1 MDHFH
6 YRDNG
11 LHCDSI
17 SLSALAQT
25 HGTPLYVYAAGAI
38 RGNFRRLAAAFAPLD
53 PTICYA
59 VKANF
64 NLSLLRLLKEEGAG
78 FDIVS
83 GGELARVLRVGADPA
98 RVVFAGVGKTKAEL
112 RAGLEAGVGWF
123 NVESADEL
131 QRLNALAAERD
142 QRATV
147 ALRLNP
153 DVEPDTHKHIRTGG
167 GQSKFGLPLA
177 EALALAQRWA
187 EYPALDLR
195 GVHLH
200 IGSQMATTE
209 PLLRALAVA
218 LDFVACFPQ
227 ITTLDFGGG
236 FPVPYQPADAYPAV
250 EALAA
255 PIVEKLWPYRDRLA
269 YCIEPGRSLVATAG
283 VLLTEVQA
291 VKVMQGERVVIV
303 DTGMHHLLRPML
315 YGARQR
321 VLPVML
327 SEARASECTLAG
339 PICESTDV
347 LARGLP
353 LPPVRPGEVLAV
365 MDVGAYGMAMASNY
379 NAQPRPAEVL
389 VEEGGAR
396 LIRRRETWE
405 ELMALEI

>member
-6 YRDNG
+6 YRDNR

-17 SLSALAQT
+17 SLSTLART

-131 QRLNALAAERD
+131 QRLNALAAERE

-153 DVEPDTHKHIRTGG
+153 DVEPSTHKHIRTGG

-187 EYPALDLR
+187 EYPTLDLR

-218 LDFVACFPQ
+218 LDFVARFPQ

-269 YCIEPGRSLVATAG
+269 FCIEPGRSLVATAG

-396 LIRRRETWE
+396 LIRRRETWG